1 MARHKDNLPVRVDLR
16 AHRGE
21 DVPRSSISKRDCTG
35 TPFVRYASGN
45 ASYCTGGGGAPD
57 GWPWL
62 DADTV
67 PCEVVLINVDADTLR
82 TVAKMERMD
91 ATLWLKRFL

>member
-16 AHRGE
+16 AQRRG
-21 DVPRSSISKRDCTG
+21 RSAIEYLEARLYRYA
-35 TPFVRYASGN
+35 VRYASGN

-82 TVAKMERMD
+82 AVAKMERMD